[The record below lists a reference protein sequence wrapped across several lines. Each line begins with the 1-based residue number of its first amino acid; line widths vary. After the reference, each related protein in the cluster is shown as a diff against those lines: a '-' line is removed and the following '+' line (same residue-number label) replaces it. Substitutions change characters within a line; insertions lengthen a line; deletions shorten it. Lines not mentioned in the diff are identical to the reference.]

1 MKQVPGTVL
10 SVEKT
15 VFSVQTGDGVLKVK
29 EVQLPGKKRMETVA
43 FLRGNV
49 LETGTLLKRADVS
62 VK

>member
-1 MKQVPGTVL
+1 M
-10 SVEKT
+10 EKT

-29 EVQLPGKKRMETVA
+29 EVQLPGKKRMETV
-43 FLRGNV
+43 LRGNV

>member
-1 MKQVPGTVL
+1 M
-10 SVEKT
+10 EKT
-15 VFSVQTGDGVLKVK
+15 VFSIQTGDGVLKVK